1 MNIRKLDLNLL
12 LVFDA
17 IYAEASITRAAKRLG
32 ITQPAL
38 SNALRRLREHLGDPL
53 FERDG
58 HGVAAT
64 PEARR
69 LAPAIQVALRSIEQA
84 VARPEEFDPA
94 SSPREFSVIVPEAL
108 EPLIMPALLN
118 AAARDAPNVSFV
130 MRPLFA
136 AGIEQ
141 PLSDKSVDL
150 GFYLE
155 AIDREDIQS
164 SFITAQPICIAA
176 RADHPIYTTRER
188 FTAEDLCEAG
198 FVVIDSGL
206 RKMTRIEQAIQAR
219 GLSRR
224 VVCAAPRIWSLPYIV
239 AETDLV
245 AMVPRALGKYLAPK
259 LNLKLF
265 DLPFEVPNQDWY
277 MVWHKDFD
285 LDPAHVW
292 LRRRVLALFHGA

>member
-1 MNIRKLDLNLL
+1 MNLRKLDLNLL

-17 IYAEASITRAAKRLG
+17 IYAEASITRAAKKLG

-38 SNALRRLREHLGDPL
+38 SNALRRLRDHLGDPL
-53 FERDG
+53 FEREG
-58 HGVAAT
+58 HGVAPT

-69 LAPAIQVALRSIEQA
+69 LAPGIQTALRSIDRVVSRAED
-84 VARPEEFDPA
+84 FDPA
-94 SSPREFSVIVPEAL
+94 NGAREFSVIVPDAL
-108 EPLIMPALLN
+108 EPLLMPALLN
-118 AAARDAPNVSFV
+118 AAAREAPNVTFV

-141 PLSDKSVDL
+141 PLLEKTVDL

-155 AIDREDIQS
+155 AIDKEDIQS
-164 SFITAQPICIAA
+164 SFITAMPICIAV
-176 RADHPIYTTRER
+176 RADHPVYGTREH
-188 FTAEDLCEAG
+188 FTSDDLCEAG

-239 AETDLV
+239 SETDLV
-245 AMVPRALGKYLAPK
+245 ATVPRALGEHLAPK

-292 LRRRVLALFHGA
+292 LRRQVLALFHDA

>member
-1 MNIRKLDLNLL
+1 MNLRKLDLNLL

-38 SNALRRLREHLGDPL
+38 SNALRRLRDHLGDPL
-53 FERDG
+53 FEREG
-58 HGVAAT
+58 HGVAPT

-69 LAPAIQVALRSIEQA
+69 LAPGIQSALRSIDRA
-84 VARPEEFDPA
+84 VSRAEDFDPA
-94 SSPREFSVIVPEAL
+94 SGAREFSVIIPDAL
-108 EPLIMPALLN
+108 EPLLMPALLN
-118 AAARDAPNVSFV
+118 AAAHDAPNVTFL

-141 PLSDKSVDL
+141 PLLEKTVDL

-155 AIDREDIQS
+155 AIDNDKVQS
-164 SFITAQPICIAA
+164 TFMTSMPICVAV
-176 RADHPIYTTRER
+176 RADHPVYGSRDHFTT
-188 FTAEDLCEAG
+188 EDLCEAG

-245 AMVPRALGKYLAPK
+245 ATVPRVLGNYLAPK

-265 DLPFEVPNQDWY
+265 DLPFEVPGQDWY
-277 MVWHKDFD
+277 MVWHSDFD
-285 LDPAHVW
+285 ADPAHLW
-292 LRRRVLALFHGA
+292 LRRQILALFHDS